1 MIHLKR
7 KDLFSWSV
15 SRGAGGGGHEER
27 EAHLSSSSLLPALL
41 HLWGLGLST
50 SACLISL
57 VLIKTCFKL
66 LVNKTEH
73 RYECVIKRR
82 EKRNLLL
89 SCVFSVLSFYSIQC
103 LHQHLLHPLWS
114 LQKNYNLTTEL
125 N

>member
-15 SRGAGGGGHEER
+15 SGVAGGGGHGER
-27 EAHLSSSSLLPALL
+27 EAHLSGSALLPALL
-41 HLWGLGLST
+41 HLWRLGLST

-73 RYECVIKRR
+73 RYVLLKD
-82 EKRNLLL
+82 EKPEPA
-89 SCVFSVLSFYSIQC
+89 SVLCFLCCLLTIQC
-103 LHQHLLHPLWS
+103 LQQCLLHPLWS

-125 N
+125 E